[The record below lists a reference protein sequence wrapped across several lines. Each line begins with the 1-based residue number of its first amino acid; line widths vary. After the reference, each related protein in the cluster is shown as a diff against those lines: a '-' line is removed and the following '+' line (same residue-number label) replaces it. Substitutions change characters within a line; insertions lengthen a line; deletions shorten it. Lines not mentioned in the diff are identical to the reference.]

1 MVSSMLKHT
10 TFQKFFDHTNAK
22 ILNGVCASIAYC
34 VTAFETVF
42 CGLIFGVFLFIT
54 AKVPNISVLQY
65 GPYSGQF

>member
-42 CGLIFGVFLFIT
+42 CGLIFGVFFVYHRKS
-54 AKVPNISVLQY
+54 AKYKCFTVWSV
-65 GPYSGQF
+65 